1 MVDFVFLFSGKLRKL
16 WLVGSWLFD
25 VWCIYNML
33 LVKYILY
40 KFYNICCKYIDKI
53 LIFGIECGL
62 GDGVIVVDIWLI
74 DYVFY
79 WVVVYVFGFSDV
91 F

>member
-1 MVDFVFLFSGKLRKL
+1 M
-16 WLVGSWLFD
+16 
-25 VWCIYNML
+25 
-33 LVKYILY
+33 
-40 KFYNICCKYIDKI
+40 DKI